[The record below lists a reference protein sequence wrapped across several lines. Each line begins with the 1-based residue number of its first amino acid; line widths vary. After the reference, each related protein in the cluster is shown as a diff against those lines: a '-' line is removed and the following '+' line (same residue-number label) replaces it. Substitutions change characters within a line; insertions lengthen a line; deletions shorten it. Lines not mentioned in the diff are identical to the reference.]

1 MRLLLPRSGPSSE
14 TRAMVD
20 VPGGDALRGALVQPD
35 SYCPIIRGQRF
46 SLRIRMARSRD
57 LPKLSSSCT
66 TVVIGARDG
75 IGEPLTIVGAAP
87 SSISRSLLGVNPG
100 S

>member
-1 MRLLLPRSGPSSE
+1 
-14 TRAMVD
+14 MVD

-46 SLRIRMARSRD
+46 NLRIRMARSRD

-66 TVVIGARDG
+66 TVVIGRETELVSHG
-75 IGEPLTIVGAAP
+75 Q
-87 SSISRSLLGVNPG
+87 SLELLHLLFGVHYWA
-100 S
+100 